1 VNPSEEYKRRLE
13 ARNRLVEHYKKLDLL
28 IGNLRLATGIV
39 FVAVLWLA
47 AGLHLISG
55 WWTLLPIAVFVVLV
69 ARHERIRALGRRTQ
83 RAAAFYERGLAR
95 IEDRWMTETSRA
107 VREAQAR
114 AERERD
120 SAKPQEMHAA
130 SSEDRPYSEF
140 PATHPYAIDLDIFGK
155 GSLFELLSQ
164 ARTRS
169 GERALAAWLMA
180 PASPSEIADR
190 QQAIDEL
197 RNNLDLREDIA
208 VLGDDVRAAIHPEWM
223 KHWGTRPRILHSPAA
238 RRVAPVLSLLMISS
252 LVYYLGFFGSGWFVL
267 AALGLGVGFGLHYR
281 TRVREVT
288 DAVADPVKD
297 LQILSLLLARLEK
310 EEWKTKKLRELQAAF
325 ENRGR
330 PPSKEIHKLVL
341 IIEWLN
347 SRLNP
352 LFAAVSPLLLWSTQF
367 AFAIEEWRAQHGPS
381 IGPWLDAV
389 GELEALCS
397 LSAYAYEHPQD
408 PFPQI
413 VTSGTEFDGEDLR
426 HPLLPFAQCVP
437 NSVTLDRDRQVL
449 IISGSN
455 MSGKSTLLR
464 TVGVNAALAF
474 AGGPV
479 RAKRM
484 QVSILAI
491 GATIRVMDSLQQ
503 GTSRFYAEIQRLH
516 DIMELTKKMPV
527 LFLLDEILHGTN
539 SHDRAVGAEAV
550 IRGLID
556 RQAIGLV
563 TTHDLALTKLA
574 ESLSTRAANFH
585 FQDHLENGRM
595 VFDYRLHPG
604 VVEKSNA
611 LALMR
616 AVGLEV

>member
-55 WWTLLPIAVFVVLV
+55 WWTLLPIAMFVVLV

-95 IEDRWMTETSRA
+95 IEDRWISVEAVYDRLGSRA
-107 VREAQAR
+107 ETR
-114 AERERD
+114 AVI
-120 SAKPQEMHAA
+120 
-130 SSEDRPYSEF
+130 DRPYSDF
-140 PATHPYAIDLDIFGK
+140 NPAHPYAIDLDIFGK

-223 KHWGTRPRILHSPAA
+223 KRWGTRPRILHSPAA

-267 AALGLGVGFGLHYR
+267 AALGLGVAFGLHYR

-310 EEWKTKKLRELQAAF
+310 EGWKTKKLRELQAAF
-325 ENRGR
+325 ETRGHA
-330 PPSKEIHKLVL
+330 PSKEIHKLVL

-352 LFAAVSPLLLWSTQF
+352 LFAAAPLLLWSSQF

-413 VTSGTEFDGEDLR
+413 VTNGAEFYGEDLR

-474 AGGPV
+474 AGAPV

>member
-28 IGNLRLATGIV
+28 IGNLRLVTGIV
-39 FVAVLWLA
+39 FVAVVWLA
-47 AGLHLISG
+47 AGLHVISG
-55 WWTLLPIAVFVVLV
+55 WWTLLPIATFVVLV

-95 IEDRWMTETSRA
+95 IEDRWMTETF
-107 VREAQAR
+107 
-114 AERERD
+114 
-120 SAKPQEMHAA
+120 KGGT
-130 SSEDRPYSEF
+130 DRPYSDF
-140 PATHPYAIDLDIFGK
+140 PAAHPYAIDLDIFGK

-223 KHWGTRPRILHSPAA
+223 KRWGTRPRILHSPAA

-267 AALGLGVGFGLHYR
+267 AALGLGVAFGLHYR

-325 ENRGR
+325 ETRGR

-381 IGPWLDAV
+381 IGRWLDAV

-413 VTSGTEFDGEDLR
+413 VGNGTEFDGEDLR

-474 AGGPV
+474 AGAPV

-556 RQAIGLV
+556 RRAIGLV